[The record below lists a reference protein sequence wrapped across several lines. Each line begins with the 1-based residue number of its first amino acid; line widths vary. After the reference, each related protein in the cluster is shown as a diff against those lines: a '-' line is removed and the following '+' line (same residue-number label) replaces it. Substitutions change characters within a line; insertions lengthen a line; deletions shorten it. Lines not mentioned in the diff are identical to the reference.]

1 MYCSHDQLMHDKP
14 PPNLEA
20 LKTTAYY
27 SHLQFCGLIGLGWV
41 VLTWILSGR
50 CKQMATGVDASWL
63 GLDLQDGTS
72 APSHWSSS
80 SGNLRKFLP
89 WFLRAPSHWSSASGN
104 LSSSFHGSSGH
115 HEAGSPEL
123 AQDHFHHVLLVKTDT
138 KSRPVQIQGSGSLDP
153 IPEGQ
158 EWMAAISEVQLT
170 CTLSLPTF
178 PNIIPGCCLLP
189 PLPYFI
195 LGSPSPSLR
204 AVSLLWG
211 RESQFRGFSVKT
223 WNLSPPAV
231 SRVQAS

>member
-1 MYCSHDQLMHDKP
+1 MGWLDSAEWFSLGFSQAVASRWLQGLMHLD
-14 PPNLEA
+14 
-20 LKTTAYY
+20 
-27 SHLQFCGLIGLGWV
+27 LGW
-41 VLTWILSGR
+41 TS
-50 CKQMATGVDASWL
+50 KMAPQHPPTGV
-63 GLDLQDGTS
+63 GLTSSMVPQGTM
-72 APSHWSSS
+72 
-80 SGNLRKFLP
+80 RQ
-89 WFLRAPSHWSSASGN
+89 
-104 LSSSFHGSSGH
+104 
-115 HEAGSPEL
+115 EAQNWPRIT
-123 AQDHFHHVLLVKTDT
+123 FTMFYMFKTDT

-204 AVSLLWG
+204 GVSLLWG

-231 SRVQAS
+231 SRV